1 MVLIA
6 MEWETFAEVEREDAM
21 TVVLKQGDCILRGE
35 HSTVVVVEED
45 LLLTDTNQGKWI
57 PERQPVLV

>member
-1 MVLIA
+1 VVLIA
-6 MEWETFAEVEREDAM
+6 KEWETFAEVELEDVM

-35 HSTVVVVEED
+35 HSRFEVVEED
-45 LLLTDTNQGKWI
+45 LLLTDTNQGKWT